1 MEGKYWGETQIIN
14 TNQMYKQKLENRC
27 IKRFIRWYKT
37 FAKEKSKK
45 QTKKAMSLMKSKKIQ
60 KS

>member
-1 MEGKYWGETQIIN
+1 
-14 TNQMYKQKLENRC
+14 MYKQKLENRC

>member
-1 MEGKYWGETQIIN
+1 
-14 TNQMYKQKLENRC
+14 MYKQKLENRC

-37 FAKEKSKK
+37 FAKEKSEK